1 MEKKR
6 YIPVKGRKIYV
17 EKELFDEY
25 NRIRSRQCYHNNKYA
40 AATCELKETDQ
51 NRHCESVEETV
62 MRDFDK
68 NQLMQAIRTLPLTEQ
83 EILYWIY
90 VENLSEV
97 KAGRKLGVT
106 SKTLHSQKQRILKK
120 LRLMLT

>member
-1 MEKKR
+1 MDKKR

-25 NRIRSRQCYHNNKYA
+25 NRIRSRQCYSNNKYA
-40 AATCELKETDQ
+40 AATCELKESDQ
-51 NRHCESVEETV
+51 ICHCESAEETV
-62 MRDFDK
+62 MRNLDK
-68 NQLMQAIRTLPLTEQ
+68 SQLMQEIKTLPLKEQ
-83 EILYWIY
+83 EILYWLY
-90 VENLSEV
+90 EENFSEV
-97 KAGRKLGVT
+97 KVGRKLGVN

>member
-40 AATCELKETDQ
+40 AATCELKESDQ
-51 NRHCESVEETV
+51 DRHCESVEETV
-62 MRDFDK
+62 TVSYTHLDVYKR
-68 NQLMQAIRTLPLTEQ
+68 QLYA
-83 EILYWIY
+83 
-90 VENLSEV
+90 
-97 KAGRKLGVT
+97 
-106 SKTLHSQKQRILKK
+106 
-120 LRLMLT
+120 

>member
-25 NRIRSRQCYHNNKYA
+25 NRIRSRQCYSNNKYA
-40 AATCELKETDQ
+40 AATCELKENDQ
-51 NRHCESVEETV
+51 DRHCESVEETV

-68 NQLMQAIRTLPLTEQ
+68 NQLMQAIRTLPLDRTGNPVLDLRGE
-83 EILYWIY
+83 
-90 VENLSEV
+90 
-97 KAGRKLGVT
+97 
-106 SKTLHSQKQRILKK
+106 SQ
-120 LRLMLT
+120 

>member
-1 MEKKR
+1 MDKKR

-25 NRIRSRQCYHNNKYA
+25 NRIRSRQCYSNNKYA
-40 AATCELKETDQ
+40 AATCELKESDQ
-51 NRHCESVEETV
+51 ICHCESAEETV
-62 MRDFDK
+62 MRNFDK
-68 NQLMQAIRTLPLTEQ
+68 SQLMQAIKTLPLKEQ
-83 EILYWIY
+83 EILYWLY
-90 VENLSEV
+90 EENFSEV
-97 KAGRKLGVT
+97 KVGRKLGVN

>member
-97 KAGRKLGVT
+97 KAGRKLGVN
-106 SKTLHSQKQRILKK
+106 SKTLHSQKQRILKN
-120 LRLMLT
+120 

>member
-25 NRIRSRQCYHNNKYA
+25 NRIRSRQCYSNNKYA
-40 AATCELKETDQ
+40 AATCELKENDQ
-51 NRHCESVEETV
+51 DRHSESVETTV

-68 NQLMQAIRTLPLTEQ
+68 KQLMQAIRTLSLKEQ
-83 EILYWIY
+83 EILY

-97 KAGRKLGVT
+97 KAGRKLGVN

>member
-1 MEKKR
+1 
-6 YIPVKGRKIYV
+6 
-17 EKELFDEY
+17 
-25 NRIRSRQCYHNNKYA
+25 
-40 AATCELKETDQ
+40 
-51 NRHCESVEETV
+51 
-62 MRDFDK
+62 MR
-68 NQLMQAIRTLPLTEQ
+68 AIRTLPLKEQ

-97 KAGRKLGVT
+97 KAGRKLGVN

>member
-1 MEKKR
+1 MDKKR

-25 NRIRSRQCYHNNKYA
+25 NRIRSRQCYSNNKYA
-40 AATCELKETDQ
+40 TATCELKETDQ
-51 NRHCESVEETV
+51 TSHCESAEETV

-68 NQLMQAIRTLPLTEQ
+68 RQLMQAVRTLSLKEQ

-90 VENLSEV
+90 VKNFSEV
-97 KAGRKLGVT
+97 KASRRLGIN

>member
-17 EKELFDEY
+17 EKDLFDEY

-51 NRHCESVEETV
+51 NRHC
-62 MRDFDK
+62 
-68 NQLMQAIRTLPLTEQ
+68 
-83 EILYWIY
+83 
-90 VENLSEV
+90 
-97 KAGRKLGVT
+97 
-106 SKTLHSQKQRILKK
+106 
-120 LRLMLT
+120 

>member
-17 EKELFDEY
+17 EKDLFDEY

-51 NRHCESVEETV
+51 DRHCESVEETV

-68 NQLMQAIRTLPLTEQ
+68 NQLMRAIRTLPLKEQ

-97 KAGRKLGVT
+97 KAGRKLGVN
-106 SKTLHSQKQRILKK
+106 SKSCIHKNSGF
-120 LRLMLT
+120 

>member
-83 EILYWIY
+83 EILQDASFTETADFEKIEADAYIG
-90 VENLSEV
+90 NL
-97 KAGRKLGVT
+97 RKMG
-106 SKTLHSQKQRILKK
+106 SDS
-120 LRLMLT
+120 

>member
-1 MEKKR
+1 
-6 YIPVKGRKIYV
+6 
-17 EKELFDEY
+17 
-25 NRIRSRQCYHNNKYA
+25 
-40 AATCELKETDQ
+40 
-51 NRHCESVEETV
+51 

-68 NQLMQAIRTLPLTEQ
+68 NQLMRAIRTLPLKEQ

-97 KAGRKLGVT
+97 KAGRKLGVN
-106 SKTLHSQKQRILKK
+106 SETLHSQKQRILKK